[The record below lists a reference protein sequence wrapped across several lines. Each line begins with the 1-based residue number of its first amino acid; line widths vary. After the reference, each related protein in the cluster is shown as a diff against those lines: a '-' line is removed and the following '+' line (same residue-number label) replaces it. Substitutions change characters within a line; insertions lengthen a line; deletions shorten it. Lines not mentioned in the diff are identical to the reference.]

1 MKQLNMQTIYLYC
14 QELKSKG
21 YNLEDIPIYL
31 GNDEELN
38 GVHNAWYCELINVKD
53 KECEDIID
61 LIREDNCNIDII
73 DSAILIS

>member
-14 QELKSKG
+14 QELKNKG

-61 LIREDNCNIDII
+61 LIREDNCNIDIV
-73 DSAILIS
+73 DSAVLIS

>member
-73 DSAILIS
+73 DSAVLIS